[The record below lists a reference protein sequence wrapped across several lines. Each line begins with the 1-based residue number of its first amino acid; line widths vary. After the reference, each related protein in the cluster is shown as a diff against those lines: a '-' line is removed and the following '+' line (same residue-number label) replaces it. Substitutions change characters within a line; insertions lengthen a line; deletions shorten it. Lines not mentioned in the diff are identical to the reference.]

1 MSQEIIDLEED
12 RAYMVQTF
20 INLKINNY
28 KKSMKSIKEKDLMID
43 ELNKK
48 IRFLKFDQ
56 EKKVKDVI

>member
-12 RAYMVQTF
+12 RAYMVQPF